1 MTENSQPASV
11 DFDGMSFEQA
21 LALASAEGI
30 NAAELSTKAMLVD
43 LPFII
48 HEVTF
53 ATGEVVDEVTG
64 EMKEFGTFKVL
75 TQDGRQLSF
84 LDGSSGI
91 YEQIKTLHKNRPEA
105 VGKPI
110 VCKRG
115 LRRSVYDH
123 PEFGPSVTYYLN
135 TSA

>member
-1 MTENSQPASV
+1 MTESNQPASS
-11 DFDGMSFEQA
+11 DFDGLSFEQA
-21 LALASAEGI
+21 LELANNEGI
-30 NAAELSTKAMLVD
+30 NAAELSTKAMLVG

-48 HEVTF
+48 MDVTF
-53 ATGEVVDEVTG
+53 ATGDVADMTTG
-64 EMKEFGTFKVL
+64 ELKEFGTFKVL